1 MVQNT
6 PNVTSTTFNKH
17 AWRFALQSS
26 IELFCLVPDPY
37 LLTQFVFCPD
47 PKLLALYKFTLMLIV
62 DPDTDLR
69 KKYKISLNFSL
80 IYLLF

>member
-47 PKLLALYKFTLMLIV
+47 PKLLAFNK
-62 DPDTDLR
+62 PD
-69 KKYKISLNFSL
+69 
-80 IYLLF
+80 